1 MNLSKDKP
9 MLIIYT
15 ILLETLFICI
25 FNVKITLS
33 QDINALKNF
42 VPFANLI
49 IVLLSGFALVSIR
62 QLGDYTRRQTE
73 SRLLRDH
80 LQHVED
86 LVNSLDIQRHEH
98 TRHLQVLQS
107 MLYLDEVDEAQE
119 YLDGIA
125 KHYWKNQGRVSTGHP
140 AVTALLNSKSKVAE
154 IKNIDFD
161 FAIKCDINQ
170 IEVAPWDLCSIIGN
184 LLDNAME
191 AAVEDEK
198 SPQVNLEI
206 KHENSYYVIYV
217 YNSGARIDPARKK
230 EVFMPG
236 YTSKNSAARGFGLYL
251 LQKLVDK
258 YEGKIEVVCEPKTTF
273 IIYLPDRGV
282 KENDKKI
289 LLKNS
294 REPGDA
300 STGR

>member
-1 MNLSKDKP
+1 MNLSKDNP

-42 VPFANLI
+42 IPFANLI
-49 IVLLSGFALVSIR
+49 VVLLSGFALVSIR
-62 QLGDYTRRQTE
+62 QVGEYTRRQTE
-73 SRLLRDH
+73 ARLLRDH

-107 MLYLDEVDEAQE
+107 MLYLGEVDEAQE

-125 KHYWKNQGRVSTGHP
+125 EHYRKTQDLVYTGHP
-140 AVTALLNSKSKVAE
+140 AITALLNSKCKVAE
-154 IKNIDFD
+154 IKNINFD
-161 FAIKCDINQ
+161 FAIKCDINK
-170 IEVAPWDLCSIIGN
+170 IEVTPWDMCSMIGN

-206 KHENSYYVIYV
+206 KYENSHYVIYV
-217 YNSGARIDPARKK
+217 YNSGSHIKPSQK
-230 EVFMPG
+230 EKIFMPG
-236 YTSKNSAARGFGLYL
+236 YTSKDSAARGFGLYL
-251 LQKLVDK
+251 LNKLVDK

-273 IIYLPDRGV
+273 IIYLPDRRG
-282 KENDKKI
+282 KDNDKSL
-289 LLKNS
+289 LLKS
-294 REPGDA
+294 
-300 STGR
+300 GR